1 MKNEFEI
8 RITEDSAEIKG
19 NTLEIL
25 EGLAN
30 LVNVLEKV
38 GIANEEIIKNTVE
51 IGLKYKEE

>member
-38 GIANEEIIKNTVE
+38 GIASEEIIKNTVE

>member
-30 LVNVLEKV
+30 LVNVIKKYKV
-38 GIANEEIIKNTVE
+38 ANEEIIKSTVE